1 MANLVEET
9 AALDYGNTKTAEQI
23 LANTNVIDSI
33 DVDEEAMQFYLDCS
47 LDELWKS
54 AFREEQRTI
63 LTIKQQGKIG
73 KKYHDTVVTFLS
85 DYEGTQN
92 IQKPRG
98 YAFPSEHTLMQLYV
112 SYKVKTLPFFEN
124 FSGTGAGKTLR
135 SIG

>member
-1 MANLVEET
+1 MKVEELKRNMPILIWRYLQIYQRRYICFQPGRYRTRDTESLFSGMANLVEET

-63 LTIKQQGKIG
+63 LTIK
-73 KKYHDTVVTFLS
+73 
-85 DYEGTQN
+85 
-92 IQKPRG
+92 
-98 YAFPSEHTLMQLYV
+98 
-112 SYKVKTLPFFEN
+112 
-124 FSGTGAGKTLR
+124 
-135 SIG
+135 